1 MYQLKIRG
9 LFLLFGLLISLGG
22 CASMAAST
30 ASKNDSWIGH
40 HWQEYNARSVRG
52 ECYPAGQGIVS
63 CYLQDWTV
71 DSNGII
77 TGWRRN
83 SR

>member
-1 MYQLKIRG
+1 MNQIKSRFVLVFV
-9 LFLLFGLLISLGG
+9 LFMTLVG
-22 CASMAAST
+22 CGAIAN
-30 ASKNDSWIGH
+30 KNDSWIGH
-40 HWQEYNARSVRG
+40 SWKEYNERSVRG

-77 TGWRRN
+77 TGWRSN